1 MRQPSSLAAS
11 LGSAWLA
18 VLPLGLATLP
28 LGLAAAP
35 LRPQV
40 TKESVPGVTNFA
52 RVETTVACGGT
63 IKPEGIAELK
73 QRGFKS
79 IFDLQLPDERSAD
92 VPGEAAAAKAAGL
105 TFVHVPFTPSA
116 PDTSSVDRFLQAISD
131 PANEP
136 AFIHCGGGNRAAGFW
151 FIKRVIV
158 DKWDTDRAMTEAVAL
173 GLSGAPMKQFALD
186 YVQSHAKR

>member
-1 MRQPSSLAAS
+1 MRSPSSFATV
-11 LGSAWLA
+11 LGSAWFA
-18 VLPLGLATLP
+18 ALPVW
-28 LGLAAAP
+28 LAATP
-35 LRPQV
+35 LQAQV
-40 TKESVPGVTNFA
+40 TKESIPGITNFA

-79 IFDLQLPDERSAD
+79 IFDLQLPDERTAD
-92 VPGEAAAAKAAGL
+92 VPGEAAAAKAAGM

-116 PDTSSVDRFLQAISD
+116 PDTSSVDRFLTAISD

-151 FIKRVIV
+151 FIKRIVV
-158 DKWDTDRAMTEAVAL
+158 DKWDTDRAMAEAEAL
-173 GLSGAPMKQFALD
+173 GLSSAPMKQFALD
-186 YVQSHAKR
+186 YVKSHVK